1 MSSHAEASRVT
12 GWAHRVGGGEASLA
26 ATILVERVVLF
37 PADFA
42 LTLRSIDLRPKRA

>member
-1 MSSHAEASRVT
+1 MQKASRVT
-12 GWAHRVGGGEASLA
+12 GWAHRVAGGEAYLA
-26 ATILVERVVLF
+26 AMILVERVVFF